1 MFRLLIVSLEIIALV
16 AILQSQFMQYLFSDI
31 QVSIADWMTEISQ
44 MAEKQELSN
53 LREVV
58 APHLVN
64 LNDYQQEYLL
74 EITSSKNKINVFYQ
88 MYCLLGDKN
97 PYIYGASLHYFCS
110 EIRQSK
116 VLG

>member
-1 MFRLLIVSLEIIALV
+1 MFRLLIISLEIIALV
-16 AILQSQFMQYLFSDI
+16 AILQSQFMQYLFADI
-31 QVSIADWMTEISQ
+31 QTSIADWMTDISQ
-44 MAEKQELSN
+44 MAEKKELSS

-74 EITSSKNKINVFYQ
+74 EITSSKNKINVFHQ
-88 MYCLLGDKN
+88 MYCVMGDKN

-110 EIRQSK
+110 EIRQSD
-116 VLG
+116 VLN